1 MAVKEFLI
9 VTTIA
14 HIPQAY
20 GMIVQGKSMKDAR
33 VFSDRDNFFTPV
45 TILWHIAGLIALM
58 IPGDKK

>member
-9 VTTIA
+9 VTTLA

-20 GMIVQGKSMKDAR
+20 GIIIQGKSMKDAR
-33 VFSDRDNFFTPV
+33 VFSNPDQFFTPT
-45 TILWHIAGLIALM
+45 TILWHIAGLIALI